1 MMTTTAFDLLH
12 LMLPNATTAELS
24 ALQVYF
30 QPLKKQVWQKGHY
43 FFRPDED
50 WERIILIESGLI
62 RCFYLEEDREINLR
76 FLRSGSVAL
85 PFSSL
90 AETFIDEQKILKSN
104 EYIQAVSTLTGYS
117 ISVKYL
123 LQQTKYPEF
132 RQLGLELAARH
143 YLSIERRLRMIQNLK
158 AKARYQKFLA
168 WMPEEI
174 VQNMPNHFVA
184 SYLGIAPESL
194 SRLKV

>member
-1 MMTTTAFDLLH
+1 MNL
-12 LMLPNATTAELS
+12 
-24 ALQVYF
+24 
-30 QPLKKQVWQKGHY
+30 
-43 FFRPDED
+43 R
-50 WERIILIESGLI
+50 RIILIESGLI
-62 RCFYLEEDREINLR
+62 RCFYLEDDREINLR
-76 FLRSGSVAL
+76 FLCSGSVAV

-90 AETFIDEQKILKSN
+90 AETFIDEHKTLKSN

-132 RQLGLELAARH
+132 RQLRLELAARH

-158 AKARYQKFLA
+158 AKERYQKFLA